1 MNVDSPQVNK
11 SLATPYDDHRRRVP
25 YRLLPGVW

>member
-11 SLATPYDDHRRRVP
+11 SLAPRTMIHRRRVR